1 MYKNFI
7 NFNRNYYYY
16 LTEILIFFFYP
27 IDEEEL
33 KKDLWSLW
41 FVYSVSYETELL
53 LVLII

>member
-33 KKDLWSLW
+33 KKDLRSLW